1 MRTLFKYFPHCKLP
15 LWRALS
21 LSSGNATFMSGC
33 SIKQWAE
40 NYFGLIYHLFAR
52 PTIKLWEL
60 SLSIFLIANCLY
72 EERRL
77 CLVATPRSCQG
88 VPRNTLTWRKK
99 NLYIIIKIFY
109 ICLPSKKILGIPSIK
124 IRNTLKKI
132 SSKHTRKKKG
142 PKKFWTKNLKK

>member
-1 MRTLFKYFPHCKLP
+1 M
-15 LWRALS
+15 
-21 LSSGNATFMSGC
+21 
-33 SIKQWAE
+33 QWAE

-60 SLSIFLIANCLY
+60 FLSIFLIANCLY
-72 EERRL
+72 EERCL

-99 NLYIIIKIFY
+99 ILYIIIKIFY

-132 SSKHTRKKKG
+132 SSKHTRKKKAQKSFELKIWKNKNKIKN
-142 PKKFWTKNLKK
+142 KKIVTSKLTRKKSPICWKQKPTDS